1 MLSWIEIDRAR
12 LKSNLAEFRKLI
24 RPSTALMV
32 VVKANAYGHGLEAAA
47 PVIAESADWLGV
59 NCADEA
65 MTLTR
70 VGLTKPIAILGH
82 TTLDRIADVVDGGYR
97 QVVYRMDVANALSAA
112 AAKLQTTAKVHL
124 KIETGTNRQGVPI
137 DELEDFVTTI
147 KRMRGIEIEGAYTHF
162 ANIEDTLDSAFARA
176 QVERFSQA
184 LGILKRLDVNPS
196 RIHASATAGTLLY
209 PDMDFNMVR
218 VGVGAYG
225 IWPSRETQIA
235 ARERGRQLSLA
246 PILTWKTR
254 VAQVKHIH
262 AGDYVG
268 YGLTYQARRAMQV
281 VVLPVGYYDG
291 YDRELSNSGRALIHG
306 QHVPV
311 IGRVAM
317 NMTML
322 DVTDAGAEV
331 DEEVVL
337 IGRQGNAEIRVE
349 ELAEKIGTISYEV
362 VTRINP
368 LIPRRLV

>member
-32 VVKANAYGHGLEAAA
+32 VVKANAYGHGLEAAGS
-47 PVIAESADWLGV
+47 VIAEEADWLGV

-70 VGLTKPIAILGH
+70 IGVTKPIAILGH
-82 TTLDRIADVVDGGYR
+82 TSLDRIADVVGGGYR

-112 AAKLQTTAKVHL
+112 AAKLRTTAKVHL

-137 DELEDFVTTI
+137 DELEDFVTTV
-147 KRMRGIEIEGAYTHF
+147 KRMRDIEIEGAYTHF
-162 ANIEDTLDSAFARA
+162 ANIEDTLDPAFARA

-196 RIHASATAGTLLY
+196 QIHASATAGTLLY

-254 VAQVKHIH
+254 VAQVKNIR

-322 DVTDAGAEV
+322 DVTDAGAQV

-337 IGRQGNAEIRVE
+337 IGRQGDAEIRVE